1 MNQINIYEM
10 ILKKKKYI
18 NNNQIHMRSLIH
30 TKSNIQRE
38 FQMDGIFGVINELDK
53 MITKTLETVVHN
65 VP

>member
-10 ILKKKKYI
+10 ILKKKNI

>member
-10 ILKKKKYI
+10 ILKKKKNI

>member
-10 ILKKKKYI
+10 ILKKKKNI

-38 FQMDGIFGVINELDK
+38 FQMDGIFGVINDWIK
-53 MITKTLETVVHN
+53 
-65 VP
+65 